1 MKFKLFAAEAATG
14 RLGAGYA
21 AAVRACARAAQ
32 LRSGVLLL
40 LQAEAVR
47 VKVRARARARARARV
62 RVRVSAAAAAAG
74 GGAAG
79 RTLTLTLA
87 LTLTNPNP
95 SPNQAEALQGG
106 RLDASAYAALRDAA
120 AAAGELE
127 LSRRMQRQ
135 RRSVG
140 SADAEVRA

>member
-47 VKVRARARARARARV
+47 VRARARARARARI

>member
-1 MKFKLFAAEAATG
+1 MAAAFAKEAATG

-47 VKVRARARARARARV
+47 VRVRARV
-62 RVRVSAAAAAAG
+62 RVRVRVRVSAAAAAG

-79 RTLTLTLA
+79 RTLTLTL
-87 LTLTNPNP
+87 TLTQTNP
-95 SPNQAEALQGG
+95 SPSPDQAEALQGG

-140 SADAEVRA
+140 SAHAEVRV

>member
-1 MKFKLFAAEAATG
+1 MLYFAIEAYGSLSVSLFWQFVNSQVGVKAA
-14 RLGAGYA
+14 
-21 AAVRACARAAQ
+21 
-32 LRSGVLLL
+32 
-40 LQAEAVR
+40 
-47 VKVRARARARARARV
+47 KVQYGIV
-62 RVRVSAAAAAAG
+62 VAG
-74 GGAAG
+74 GQVGYPNPHPHP
-79 RTLTLTLA
+79 
-87 LTLTNPNP
+87 NPNPNPNPSP

-140 SADAEVRA
+140 AEVRV